1 MFFGM
6 CLGFEITEKECLLSK
21 SLHFDFPFLIFSLP
35 GGFTIVDFSAKATSR
50 IKF

>member
-1 MFFGM
+1 M

-21 SLHFDFPFLIFSLP
+21 SLHFDFPFLVFSLP